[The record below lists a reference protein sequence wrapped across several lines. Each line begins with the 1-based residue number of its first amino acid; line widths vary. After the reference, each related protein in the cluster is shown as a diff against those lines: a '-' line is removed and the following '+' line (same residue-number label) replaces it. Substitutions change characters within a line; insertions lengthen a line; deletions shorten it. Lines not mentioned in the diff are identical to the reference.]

1 MSPLQ
6 AFHLTGNL
14 GLRREFSMAMENL
27 LFAMLPRTQTSTMVR
42 YSITVGIVA
51 SATLLRVALKE
62 PLQNYPLLLYVP
74 AVFLAALID
83 RGSGY
88 LATVLSAVVAAWIF
102 IAPQWSLAIG
112 TDQWLPLFLF
122 VVIGFGITAVTE
134 SLRRAVTNLARSE
147 KARAVQLEELGH
159 RTKNDLATVASLLR
173 LQARALEQGPARG
186 ALDDAVSRLNVIAH
200 VHRHLQESHDDGAAV
215 DIANYLEE
223 LTQGLADLLR
233 GARPIALRVTS
244 PHLLVPSNKA
254 SSIGLIV
261 NELVTNA
268 FKYAFPNDD
277 GGSVEI
283 TLTSEGADILLTVAD
298 NGAGC
303 PPDLGDGI
311 GSKLIKLMAAQFDGE
326 VIRHSSEKGCRVE
339 VRLR

>member
-1 MSPLQ
+1 MKRVS
-6 AFHLTGNL
+6 T
-14 GLRREFSMAMENL
+14 AMENL
-27 LFAMLPRTQTSTMVR
+27 FLAVLSRTQTSTLVR
-42 YSITVGIVA
+42 YSVTVGIVA
-51 SATLLRVALKE
+51 SATLLRVALDE
-62 PLQNYPLLLYVP
+62 SMRNYQLLLFVL
-74 AVFLAALID
+74 AVFLAALLSD

-88 LATVLSAVVAAWIF
+88 LATVLSAVIAAWIF
-102 IAPQWSLAIG
+102 IAPKWSLGIG
-112 TDQWLPLFLF
+112 ADQWLPLFLF
-122 VVIGFGITAVTE
+122 VLIGFGITAVTE

-173 LQARALEQGPARG
+173 LQARALEQGPAQA
-186 ALDDAVSRLNVIAH
+186 ALDAAVSRLNVIAH
-200 VHRHLQESHDDGAAV
+200 VHRHLQQSHDDGAAV
-215 DIANYLEE
+215 DIADYLEE

-233 GARPIALRVTS
+233 DVRPIALRVRS

-268 FKYAFPNDD
+268 FKYAFPNDY
-277 GGSVEI
+277 GGSVDI
-283 TLTSEGADILLTVAD
+283 TLSPEGADILLTVAD

-303 PPDLGDGI
+303 PPDLDDGI
-311 GSKLIKLMAAQFDGE
+311 GSKLVKLMAAQFDGE
-326 VIRHSSEKGCRVE
+326 VIRYPSEKGCRVD